1 MGNDLELPGRRRSN
15 LLASEPPQ
23 NTPTED
29 PNFISRRQTRKSR
42 RSASAAER
50 KALATSASPA
60 VLGTPDLS
68 AFAPKPAVV
77 AARKKRRSSVLSVA
91 VTAVIVPGLF
101 ATVAL
106 PAYAFAPADDTAE
119 LEASVA
125 LEEYKAS
132 DAQTVLVDKGA
143 AETTVERDA
152 FGATTEAELAATRM
166 RTQFASTYG
175 AYSGPSSADFLANPP
190 YPSFD
195 LAKVAA
201 VGQQYLGTPYV
212 YGGANPSG
220 FDCSGFIQFVYAQ
233 FGVSLPHSVSGQAAA
248 GSRIAIEDAV
258 PGDLVI
264 MSGHDGI
271 YMGNGN
277 IMDAPRAGGVVS
289 IRPIW
294 TSSYYIVR
302 IGV

>member
-1 MGNDLELPGRRRSN
+1 
-15 LLASEPPQ
+15 LASVPPE
-23 NTPTED
+23 NTPTENSK
-29 PNFISRRQTRKSR
+29 PVSRRSTRKSR
-42 RSASAAER
+42 LS
-50 KALATSASPA
+50 TSTASPA
-60 VLGTPDLS
+60 VLSTPDLS
-68 AFAPKPAVV
+68 AFAPKPAP
-77 AARKKRRSSVLSVA
+77 AKKKRRSSILSVA

-106 PAYAFAPADDTAE
+106 PAYAFAPAEDTDDLKA
-119 LEASVA
+119 AVA
-125 LEEYKAS
+125 LEEYKTS
-132 DAQTVLVDKGA
+132 DAQTVLVDEGA
-143 AETTVERDA
+143 AATTVERDA

-166 RTQFASTYG
+166 RTQFATTY
-175 AYSGPSSADFLANPP
+175 ASYSGPTSADFLANPP
-190 YPSFD
+190 YPTFD
-195 LAKVAA
+195 LNKVVS

-212 YGGANPSG
+212 YGGADPSG
-220 FDCSGFIQFVYAQ
+220 FDCSGFVQFVYAQ

-248 GSRIAIEDAV
+248 GSRIAIEDAL

-289 IRPIW
+289 VRPIW

-302 IGV
+302 VGV

>member
-1 MGNDLELPGRRRSN
+1 MTKVGPEAN
-15 LLASEPPQ
+15 
-23 NTPTED
+23 PTED
-29 PNFISRRQTRKSR
+29 PKFTSRREARKYR
-42 RSASAAER
+42 RSGSFNER
-50 KALATSASPA
+50 KALAAVPSPG
-60 VLGTPDLS
+60 VLSTPLIS
-68 AFAPKPAVV
+68 AFAPKKTSK
-77 AARKKRRSSVLSVA
+77 RKSSFLSLA

-106 PAYAFAPADDTAE
+106 PAYAFAPAEDTTDLKA
-119 LEASVA
+119 AVA
-125 LEEYKAS
+125 LEDYKVS
-132 DAQTVLVDKGA
+132 DAQTVLVDSGA
-143 AETTVERDA
+143 AATTVERDA
-152 FGATTEAELAATRM
+152 FGATTEAELAASRK
-166 RTQFASTYG
+166 RTVLAATYASY
-175 AYSGPSSADFLANPP
+175 AGPTAADFLANPP

-195 LAKVAA
+195 LGGVAS

-212 YGGANPSG
+212 YGGADPSG
-220 FDCSGFIQFVYAQ
+220 FDCSGFVMFVYAQ
-233 FGVSLPHSVSGQAAA
+233 FGISLPHSVSGQAAR
-248 GSRIAIEDAV
+248 GSKISIADAL

-294 TSSYYIVR
+294 TDAYSIVR

>member
-1 MGNDLELPGRRRSN
+1 LTKVGPENS
-15 LLASEPPQ
+15 S
-23 NTPTED
+23 TED
-29 PNFISRRQTRKSR
+29 PKQYTSRREARKSR
-42 RSASAAER
+42 RSGSFAER
-50 KALATSASPA
+50 KALAAVDSPG
-60 VLGTPDLS
+60 VLSTPALS
-68 AFAPKPAVV
+68 SFAPKKTGGK
-77 AARKKRRSSVLSVA
+77 RKSSFLSLA

-106 PAYAFAPADDTAE
+106 PAYAFAPAEDTTDLKA
-119 LEASVA
+119 AVA
-125 LEEYKAS
+125 LEEMKTS
-132 DAQTVLVDKGA
+132 DAQTVLVDAGA
-143 AETTVERDA
+143 AASTTSRDEFA
-152 FGATTEAELAATRM
+152 ATTEAELAATKK
-166 RTQFASTYG
+166 RTQLAATYASYT
-175 AYSGPSSADFLANPP
+175 GPSAADYLANPP

-195 LAKVAA
+195 LNQVVS

-212 YGGANPSG
+212 YGGATPSG
-220 FDCSGFIQFVYAQ
+220 FDCSGFIMFVYSQ
-233 FGVSLPHSVSGQAAA
+233 FGISLPHSVSGQAAR
-248 GSRIAIEDAV
+248 GSKIALADAL

-294 TSSYYIVR
+294 TDAYYIVR

>member
-1 MGNDLELPGRRRSN
+1 LTKVGPENS
-15 LLASEPPQ
+15 S
-23 NTPTED
+23 TED
-29 PNFISRRQTRKSR
+29 PKQYTSRREARKFR
-42 RSASAAER
+42 RSGSFAER
-50 KALATSASPA
+50 KALAAVPSPG
-60 VLGTPDLS
+60 VLNTPALA
-68 AFAPKPAVV
+68 AFAPKKTSGK
-77 AARKKRRSSVLSVA
+77 RKSSFLSLA

-106 PAYAFAPADDTAE
+106 PAYAFAPAEDTAD
-119 LEASVA
+119 LKAAVA
-125 LEEYKAS
+125 LEEMKTS
-132 DAQTVLVDKGA
+132 DAQTVLVDAGA
-143 AETTVERDA
+143 AASTASRDA
-152 FGATTEAELAATRM
+152 FAATTEAELAASRK
-166 RTQFASTYG
+166 RTVLAATYAS
-175 AYSGPSSADFLANPP
+175 YSGPSAADFLANPP

-195 LAKVAA
+195 LNQVVS

-212 YGGANPSG
+212 YGGADPSG
-220 FDCSGFIQFVYAQ
+220 FDCSGYIQFVYSQ
-233 FGVSLPHSVSGQAAA
+233 FGISLPHSVSGQAAR
-248 GSRIAIEDAV
+248 GSKISIADAL

-294 TSSYYIVR
+294 TDAYYIVR